1 MPRKKITLPKASPK
15 TMSRLE
21 DLKAQF
27 AELKFGEDPV
37 NKVHTRLR
45 GLTRRFD
52 MPGPEMQSVER
63 FSIAHPDYDVPVWLF
78 VPHGADEIGP
88 CHVYLHGGGFVTC
101 DVQSHEG
108 LCRRMAMSSGH
119 RVLSVDY
126 RLAPQYPFPAGPDDC
141 ERALL
146 WALERAGDRGID
158 GGNITIGGDS
168 AGGNMAAYLAQK
180 YRRDLKAQVLYYPL
194 MQLAEKRPVK
204 KGWQDSFMLGEFA
217 LGYIDKAYVCGA
229 DFNDTRLSPLFE
241 KNLKGLPPA
250 YVLTCELDPLR
261 DEGRA
266 YAANMSNSGVEVK
279 THHEKAMPH
288 GFLNFAK
295 TFPPAR
301 TIPVEVGEFLRR
313 ACL

>member
-1 MPRKKITLPKASPK
+1 
-15 TMSRLE
+15 MSRLDE
-21 DLKAQF
+21 LKAQF
-27 AELKFGEDPV
+27 AEFKFSDDPV
-37 NKVHTRLR
+37 NKAHTRMR
-45 GLTRRFD
+45 NLTRRFD
-52 MPGPEMQSVER
+52 QPGPKMANVER
-63 FSIAHPDYDVPVWLF
+63 FAIAHPECDVPVWLF
-78 VPHGADEIGP
+78 TPHGADEKGP

-126 RLAPQYPFPAGPDDC
+126 RLAPKHPYPAGPDDC

-146 WALERAGDRGID
+146 WALERAGERGID
-158 GGNITIGGDS
+158 GSNITIGGDS

-180 YRRDLKAQVLYYPL
+180 YRHRLKAQVLYYPL
-194 MQLAEKRPVK
+194 MQLAEKRPAN
-204 KGWQDSFMLGEFA
+204 KGWQDSFMLGELA
-217 LGYIDKAYVCGA
+217 LNYIDKAYVCGA
-229 DFNDTRLSPLFE
+229 DVTDTRLSPLFE
-241 KNLKGLPPA
+241 INLKALPPA

-266 YAANMSNSGVEVK
+266 YAANMALCGVEVT

-301 TIPVEVGEFLRR
+301 SIPVDVGEFLRR
-313 ACL
+313 ECL